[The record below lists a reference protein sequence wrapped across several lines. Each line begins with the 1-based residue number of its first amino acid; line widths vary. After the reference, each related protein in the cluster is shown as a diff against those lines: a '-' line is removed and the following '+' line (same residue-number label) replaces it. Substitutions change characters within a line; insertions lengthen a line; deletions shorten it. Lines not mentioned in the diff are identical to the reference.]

1 LTPIIIRALLGPSQ
15 EAVMTPARIL
25 APLTG
30 GTRDATV
37 LASAFAAAKL
47 FDAHVVA
54 LFVRPDPAEA
64 MPFFGDGVS
73 GAVAQEIIDAAKEA
87 ADTASITARAA
98 LVDAARAAD
107 ADIVDTPAPAS
118 ASWREVQG
126 NFTDQ
131 VVRASLLSD
140 LVVFGPLSER
150 DKPGLSEAFEAA
162 LLETGRPVLLTAQ
175 APAKNL
181 ARRVVIG
188 WNGSKCCARS
198 VIEAL
203 PYLEKAETVEILT
216 IGSELADADL
226 GEYLRL
232 HNIAAQQRIVDP
244 ANRAVGE
251 ALLEAAAAS
260 GASMLVLGGYGHT
273 RLRELFAGG
282 VTRHVVSHAD
292 IPLFL
297 VH

>member
-1 LTPIIIRALLGPSQ
+1 
-15 EAVMTPARIL
+15 MTPAKIL

-64 MPFFGDGVS
+64 MPFFGEGVS

-87 ADTASITARAA
+87 ADTAAATAQTPLA
-98 LVDAARAAD
+98 DAAAD
-107 ADIVDTPAPAS
+107 AGAIAFT
-118 ASWREVQG
+118 WREVQG
-126 NFTDQ
+126 NFADQ
-131 VVRASLLSD
+131 VVQAALLSD

-150 DKPGLSEAFEAA
+150 DKPGLTEAFEAA
-162 LLETGRPVLLTAQ
+162 LLGTGRPVLLTAQ

-188 WNGSKCCARS
+188 WNGSKCCAHS

-216 IGSELADADL
+216 IGNHPANESADL
-226 GEYLRL
+226 GEYLKF
-232 HNIAAQQRIVDP
+232 HHITAQQRIVDP
-244 ANRAVGE
+244 GTRTVGE

-273 RLRELFAGG
+273 RLREMFAGG

>member
-1 LTPIIIRALLGPSQ
+1 
-15 EAVMTPARIL
+15 MTPAKIL

-47 FDAHVVA
+47 FNAHVVA

-64 MPFFGDGVS
+64 MPFFGEGVS

-87 ADTASITARAA
+87 ADTASVTAQTA
-98 LVDAARAAD
+98 LADAARNAG
-107 ADIVDTPAPAS
+107 VDTF
-118 ASWREVQG
+118 SWREVQG
-126 NFTDQ
+126 NFADQ
-131 VVRASLLSD
+131 VVQASLLSD

-150 DKPGLSEAFEAA
+150 DKPGLTEAFEAA
-162 LLETGRPVLLTAQ
+162 LLETGRPVLLSAQ

-188 WNGSKCCARS
+188 WNGSKCCAHA

-203 PYLEKAETVEILT
+203 PYLEKAEAIEILT
-216 IGSELADADL
+216 VGKGAGDANGDP
-226 GEYLRL
+226 GEYLKL
-232 HNIAAQQRIVDP
+232 HGISAAQRIVDP
-244 ANRAVGE
+244 GNRSIGE

-273 RLRELFAGG
+273 RLREMFAGG
-282 VTRHVVSHAD
+282 VTRHVVSHAE

-297 VH
+297 AH

>member
-1 LTPIIIRALLGPSQ
+1 
-15 EAVMTPARIL
+15 MTPAQII

-47 FDAHVVA
+47 FNAHVTA

-64 MPFFGDGVS
+64 MPFFGEGVS

-87 ADTASITARAA
+87 ADSAAATARAS
-98 LVDAARAAD
+98 LAD
-107 ADIVDTPAPAS
+107 ASRDAS
-118 ASWREVQG
+118 ANAFSWREVQG
-126 NFTDQ
+126 NFADQ
-131 VVRASLLSD
+131 VVQASLLSD

-150 DKPGLSEAFEAA
+150 DKPGLTEAFEAA

-181 ARRVVIG
+181 ARHIVIG
-188 WNGSKCCARS
+188 WNGSKCCAHS

-216 IGSELADADL
+216 VGKAESGESADL
-226 GEYLRL
+226 IEYLKL
-232 HNIAAQQRIVDP
+232 HGVVAAQRLVDP
-244 ANRAVGE
+244 GHRTVGE
-251 ALLEAAAAS
+251 ALLEAAASS

-273 RLRELFAGG
+273 RLREMFAGG
-282 VTRHVVSHAD
+282 VTRHVVSHAE

>member
-1 LTPIIIRALLGPSQ
+1 ML
-15 EAVMTPARIL
+15 PAKIL

-47 FDAHVVA
+47 FNAHVVA

-64 MPFFGDGVS
+64 MPFFGEGVS

-87 ADTASITARAA
+87 ADSAAATAKASLAA
-98 LVDAARAAD
+98 AASMAD
-107 ADIVDTPAPAS
+107 ASLTDGPVRRDAPT

-126 NFTDQ
+126 NFADQ
-131 VVRASLLSD
+131 VVQASLLSD
-140 LVVFGPLSER
+140 LIVFGPLSER
-150 DKPGLSEAFEAA
+150 DKPGLTEAFEAA

-175 APAKNL
+175 APPKNF
-181 ARRVVIG
+181 AHRIAIG
-188 WNGSKCCARS
+188 WNASAPS
-198 VIEAL
+198 AHAVNEAL
-203 PYLEKAETVEILT
+203 PYLEKAQSIEILT
-216 IGSELADADL
+216 VGKSPGGDTKPDDL
-226 GEYLRL
+226 VEYLSL
-232 HNIAAQQRIVDP
+232 HGLKASERTIDAAG
-244 ANRAVGE
+244 RAIGE
-251 ALLEAAAAS
+251 ALLAAAS
-260 GASMLVLGGYGHT
+260 AGGASLLVIGGYGHT
-273 RLRELFAGG
+273 RLREMLAGG

>member
-1 LTPIIIRALLGPSQ
+1 
-15 EAVMTPARIL
+15 MKPAKIL

-47 FDAHVVA
+47 FNAHVVA

-64 MPFFGDGVS
+64 MPFFGEGVS

-87 ADTASITARAA
+87 ADSAATTAKASLAA
-98 LVDAARAAD
+98 AASVAD
-107 ADIVDTPAPAS
+107 ASLTDVPVRRDAPT

-126 NFTDQ
+126 NFADQ
-131 VVRASLLSD
+131 VVQASLLSD

-150 DKPGLSEAFEAA
+150 DKPGLTEAFEAA
-162 LLETGRPVLLTAQ
+162 LLETGRPVLLTAH
-175 APAKNL
+175 APSKNL
-181 ARRVVIG
+181 ARNIAIG
-188 WNGSKCCARS
+188 WNGSAPS
-198 VIEAL
+198 AHAVTEAL
-203 PYLEKAETVEILT
+203 SYLKNAESIEILT
-216 IGSELADADL
+216 VGKHPGSEPAGLV
-226 GEYLRL
+226 EYLGL
-232 HNIAAQQRIVDP
+232 HGLTASQRVIDG
-244 ANRAVGE
+244 AGRATGE
-251 ALLEAAAAS
+251 ALLAAAAGS

-273 RLRELFAGG
+273 RMRELFAGG
-282 VTRHVVSHAD
+282 VTRHVVSHAE

>member
-1 LTPIIIRALLGPSQ
+1 
-15 EAVMTPARIL
+15 MTPAKIL

-37 LASAFAAAKL
+37 LASAFAAAKP

-64 MPFFGDGVS
+64 MPFFGEGVS
-73 GAVAQEIIDAAKEA
+73 GAVAQEIIDAAREA
-87 ADTASITARAA
+87 ADTAAATARTA
-98 LVDAARAAD
+98 LAEAARD
-107 ADIVDTPAPAS
+107 AGSDS
-118 ASWREVQG
+118 FSWHEATG
-126 NFTDQ
+126 NFADQ
-131 VVRASLLSD
+131 VVQASLLSD

-150 DKPGLSEAFEAA
+150 DKPGLTEAFEAA

-181 ARRVVIG
+181 ARRIVVG
-188 WNGSKCCARS
+188 WNGSKCSAHA

-203 PYLEKAETVEILT
+203 PYLDKAEAIEILT
-216 IGSELADADL
+216 IGKQAGDESADL
-226 GEYLRL
+226 GEYLKL

-244 ANRAVGE
+244 GARSVGE
-251 ALLEAAAAS
+251 ALLEAAAQS

-273 RLRELFAGG
+273 RLREMFAGG

>member
-1 LTPIIIRALLGPSQ
+1 ML
-15 EAVMTPARIL
+15 PAKIL

-30 GTRDATV
+30 GKRDATV

-47 FDAHVVA
+47 FDAHVIA

-64 MPFFGDGVS
+64 MPFFGEGVS

-87 ADTASITARAA
+87 ADTAAA
-98 LVDAARAAD
+98 AAKSSLDAAAKD
-107 ADIVDTPAPAS
+107 AGAAPA
-118 ASWREVQG
+118 AEWREVQG
-126 NFTDQ
+126 NFADQ
-131 VVRASLLSD
+131 VVQASLLSD

-150 DKPGLSEAFEAA
+150 DKPGLTEAFEAA
-162 LLETGRPVLLTAQ
+162 LLETGRPVLLSAH

-181 ARRVVIG
+181 ARRIAIG
-188 WNGSKCCARS
+188 WNGSKCCAHA

-203 PYLEKAETVEILT
+203 PYLEKAETIEIFT
-216 IGSELADADL
+216 VGKEPRDETDTADL
-226 GEYLRL
+226 IEYLKAHRL
-232 HNIAAQQRIVDP
+232 EAMQTRIDP
-244 ANRAVGE
+244 GERAVGE
-251 ALLEAAAAS
+251 ALLAAAVS
-260 GASMLVLGGYGHT
+260 SDASMLVLGGYGHT
-273 RLRELFAGG
+273 RLREMFAGG